1 MLKSRVLSLIFACL
15 VVLSIAPVAAQVS
28 GDREL
33 IVATKEA
40 APFAMKADDG
50 SWTGISIDLWRR
62 ISDQL
67 QLRYR
72 FVEDPT
78 VPGLLEGT
86 AQRKYDV
93 AVAALTITAERE
105 RMVDF
110 SQPFYLSGLGVA
122 VPSAPPSAWR
132 LIAHTVGSF
141 GFVQA
146 ILALVGLAAGV
157 GILVWMF
164 ERRHNEDFGGGAVKG
179 LGTSIWWSAETT
191 TQAST
196 GYLAPRTLPG
206 RMLAILWM
214 AASVIA
220 IAVFTASVTS
230 TLTTHK
236 LQGLVSGVNDLAA
249 VRVGV
254 VGGSATTAFLDERRI
269 RYQTFATPQEG
280 LNALKAGTLDAFVY
294 DRPLLSWIVRQQFAS
309 SAEMLEISFDAQ
321 MYGIALPLGSSL
333 RKPVDVAMLETTQ
346 GAWWRQTLF
355 RYLGEQ

>member
-179 LGTSIWWSAETT
+179 LGTSIWWSAETM

-196 GYLAPRTLPG
+196 GYLAP
-206 RMLAILWM
+206 
-214 AASVIA
+214 
-220 IAVFTASVTS
+220 
-230 TLTTHK
+230 
-236 LQGLVSGVNDLAA
+236 NDLHAE
-249 VRVGV
+249 GV
-254 VGGSATTAFLDERRI
+254 T
-269 RYQTFATPQEG
+269 
-280 LNALKAGTLDAFVY
+280 
-294 DRPLLSWIVRQQFAS
+294 
-309 SAEMLEISFDAQ
+309 
-321 MYGIALPLGSSL
+321 
-333 RKPVDVAMLETTQ
+333 
-346 GAWWRQTLF
+346 
-355 RYLGEQ
+355 

>member
-1 MLKSRVLSLIFACL
+1 M
-15 VVLSIAPVAAQVS
+15 
-28 GDREL
+28 
-33 IVATKEA
+33 
-40 APFAMKADDG
+40 
-50 SWTGISIDLWRR
+50 
-62 ISDQL
+62 
-67 QLRYR
+67 
-72 FVEDPT
+72 
-78 VPGLLEGT
+78 
-86 AQRKYDV
+86 
-93 AVAALTITAERE
+93 AVAALTITVERE

-132 LIAHTVGSF
+132 LIEQTVGSF
-141 GFVQA
+141 GFAQA

-179 LGTSIWWSAETT
+179 LGTSIWWSAETM

>member
-1 MLKSRVLSLIFACL
+1 MLRWRALSLVFACL
-15 VVLSIAPVAAQVS
+15 LVLSVTPAAAQVS

-33 IVATKEA
+33 IIATKEA
-40 APFAMKADDG
+40 APFAMKAADG

-62 ISDQL
+62 ICDQL

-86 AQRKYDV
+86 AQRKYDA

-110 SQPFYLSGLGVA
+110 SQPFYLSGLGIA
-122 VPSAPPSAWR
+122 VPSAPPSAWT

-157 GILVWMF
+157 GILVWLF
-164 ERRHNEDFGGGAVKG
+164 ERRHNEDFGGGPVKG
-179 LGTSIWWSAETT
+179 LGTSIWWSAETM

-206 RMLAILWM
+206 RMLAIVWM

-220 IAVFTASVTS
+220 IAVFTAAVTS
-230 TLTTHK
+230 TLTTRK
-236 LQGLVSGVNDLAA
+236 LQGLVSGVNDLAT

-254 VGGSATTAFLDERRI
+254 LGGSATTTFLDERRI
-269 RYQTFATPQEG
+269 RYQVFATPQDG
-280 LNALKAGTLDAFVY
+280 LDALKAGTLDAFVY
-294 DRPLLSWIVRQQFAS
+294 DKPLLAWIVRQHFAS
-309 SAEMLEISFDAQ
+309 SAAMLEFSFDEQ

-333 RKPVDVAMLETTQ
+333 RKPVDVAVLETTQ
-346 GAWWRQTLF
+346 SEWWRQTLF